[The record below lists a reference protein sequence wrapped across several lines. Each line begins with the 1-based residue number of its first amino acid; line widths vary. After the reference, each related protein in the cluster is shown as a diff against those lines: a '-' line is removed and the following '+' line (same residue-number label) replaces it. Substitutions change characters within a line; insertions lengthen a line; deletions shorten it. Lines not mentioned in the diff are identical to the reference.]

1 MSSND
6 KYLYIVDYWVPF
18 PASEYGG
25 VVNVIASNDQECF
38 NLLSEEE
45 SFPEDYGHLIMENVI
60 NATKLRLAEDYECDI
75 IDAFTT

>member
-6 KYLYIVDYWVPF
+6 KFLYVVDYWVPF
-18 PASEYGG
+18 PTSEYGG
-25 VVNVIASNDQECF
+25 IVNVIASNDQECF

-45 SFPEDYGHLIMENVI
+45 SFPENYGHLIMENVI

-75 IDAFTT
+75 IEAFLT

>member
-6 KYLYIVDYWVPF
+6 KFLYVVDYWVPF
-18 PASEYGG
+18 PTSEYGG
-25 VVNVIASNDQECF
+25 IVNVIASSDQECF

-45 SFPEDYGHLIMENVI
+45 SFPENHGHLIMENVI

-75 IDAFTT
+75 IEAFIT